1 MINFIVKNSNYYLNY
16 NGNEVSMDNDTMK
29 IMNEKKIDNLNNI
42 NKIRIKI
49 NIYLR
54 VIILMIKIKIM
65 KKFNILLNN

>member
-1 MINFIVKNSNYYLNY
+1 
-16 NGNEVSMDNDTMK
+16 MK

-54 VIILMIKIKIM
+54 AIILKIKIKIM